1 MDSHSG
7 PLEIFFLPFLAPG
20 HMIPLSEIAQLFS
33 SRGHHVTLITTSSN
47 VKLLHKSLLHNKNK
61 NNNNNNNNN
70 KESSF
75 SIHTIPFPSRQ
86 VGLPKDLENFFFATD
101 LDTAAKLYHGMTLL
115 QTQIEHVRDILA
127 H

>member
-47 VKLLHKSLLHNKNK
+47 VKLLHKSLLHN
-61 NNNNNNNNN
+61 NNNNNN

-75 SIHTIPFPSRQ
+75 SIHTIPFPSQQ
-86 VGLPKDLENFFFATD
+86 VGLPKDLENFFSAAD
-101 LDTAAKLYHGMTLL
+101 LDTAAKLYHGMC
-115 QTQIEHVRDILA
+115 
-127 H
+127 

>member
-47 VKLLHKSLLHNKNK
+47 VKLLHKSLLHN
-61 NNNNNNNNN
+61 NNNNNN

-75 SIHTIPFPSRQ
+75 SIHTIPFPSQQ
-86 VGLPKDLENFFFATD
+86 VGLPKDLENFFSATV

-115 QTQIEHVRDILA
+115 QTQIKHVRDILA

>member
-7 PLEIFFLPFLAPG
+7 PLEIFFHPFLAPG

-47 VKLLHKSLLHNKNK
+47 VKLLHKSLLHN
-61 NNNNNNNNN
+61 NNNNNNN

-75 SIHTIPFPSRQ
+75 SIHTIPFPSQQ
-86 VGLPKDLENFFFATD
+86 VGLPKDLENFFSATV
-101 LDTAAKLYHGMTLL
+101 LDIAAKLYHGMTLL
-115 QTQIEHVRDILA
+115 QTQIKHVRDILA